1 MFSDLNKNILFGK
14 NLFILYLVISSNFLG
29 NLFGCQI
36 QNSFTNNILIKHLL
50 GFLTLFF
57 FIGLAETSDILPSE
71 PTQKM
76 VFSFVIY
83 ILFLFSTRIKVSF
96 WFPFIICLALVYI
109 VQIYKEYENKQ
120 TKPDK
125 SKVDNYLMYQKVF
138 LGLAVFVSIIGFV
151 VYFYDKKVQHGDSFS
166 YFRFIFG
173 NTVCDSLN
181 TDSLPSSNIETGD
194 VSNLPTT
201 SDISTTQSGGAPLD
215 VFNNNTNTN
224 YNLDYEPADK
234 ISDYFD

>member
-36 QNSFTNNILIKHLL
+36 QNSFTNNILVKHLL

-57 FIGLAETSDILPSE
+57 FISLAETSDILPAE
-71 PTQKM
+71 PTQKIL
-76 VFSFVIY
+76 FAFIIY

-96 WFPFIICLALVYI
+96 WYPFIVSLALVYI

-125 SKVDNYLMYQKVF
+125 LKVDNYLMYQKVL
-138 LGLAVFVSIIGFV
+138 LGLAVFVSVIGFI
-151 VYFYDKKVQHGDSFS
+151 VYFYDKKIEHGDNFS

-181 TDSLPSSNIETGD
+181 TESLSSTNIETGD
-194 VSNLPTT
+194 VVNTT
-201 SDISTTQSGGAPLD
+201 SNIETSTNQSGGASLD
-215 VFNNNTNTN
+215 VFKN

-234 ISDYFD
+234 IGDYFD